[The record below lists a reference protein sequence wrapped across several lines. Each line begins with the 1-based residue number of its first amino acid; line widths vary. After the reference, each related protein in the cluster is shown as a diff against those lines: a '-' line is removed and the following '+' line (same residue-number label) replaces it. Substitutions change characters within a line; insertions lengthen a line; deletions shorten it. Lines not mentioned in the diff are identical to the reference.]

1 MKFYV
6 PKIKISILKGIY
18 FIKIYIN
25 FFQNEYRHPLLFG
38 RQIIKNIQ
46 ISVPKWN
53 FLYQKWK
60 FHNLKGINIL
70 NWTKILLKIANL
82 GEKVVKNDHFW
93 GDPCSRDIFRDF
105 LTKRKFCVPKWNFG
119 FITYYSILFVLSE
132 PNKTGPGSLGCD
144 FAHPQKLWV
153 GNAPEPL
160 FITYLY
166 CANRIILYNVFI
178 LKFICMF
185 LFRCIDLI
193 ISLTQNR
200 W

>member
-1 MKFYV
+1 MNKNENFCTKMKIIM
-6 PKIKISILKGIY
+6 PKGVN
-18 FIKIYIN
+18 FVKIYIKICSKWSYRAYFWFLTFLSQKYSN
-25 FFQNEYRHPLLFG
+25 FST
-38 RQIIKNIQ
+38 KM
-46 ISVPKWN
+46 K

-132 PNKTGPGSLGCD
+132 PNKSGPGSLGLG
-144 FAHPQKLWV
+144 KLGLKRPFLGWSLCFWV
-153 GNAPEPL
+153 
-160 FITYLY
+160 
-166 CANRIILYNVFI
+166 
-178 LKFICMF
+178 K
-185 LFRCIDLI
+185 D
-193 ISLTQNR
+193 
-200 W
+200 